1 MPTYDFLNTETGEQF
16 EAFMKISEREEY
28 LKSNLHIKPLL
39 TAPAIVSGV
48 GGSNSDGKLGGF
60 KEVLQKVGEKYPT
73 SPVGEKHH
81 RKSIKEAKT
90 ARVVKSHV
98 DRITK
103 RITK

>member
-1 MPTYDFLNTETGEQF
+1 LPTYEFLNTETNEEF
-16 EAFMKISEREEY
+16 EVFMKISEREEY
-28 LKSNLHIKPLL
+28 LKSNPHIKPLL

-48 GGSNSDGKLGGF
+48 GSGGDKKLGGF

-73 SPVGEKHH
+73 SPVGEKYHS
-81 RKSIKEAKT
+81 KSIKEAKT

-103 RITK
+103 RLTK